1 MEASKPLPSVEASLK
16 YMAWDMKRFANEA
29 EKQTALLG
37 RIAEGLAGRS
47 HSEDVPF

>member
-1 MEASKPLPSVEASLK
+1 MEQKPLPSAEASLK

-37 RIAEGLAGRS
+37 RIADQLGGRGR
-47 HSEDVPF
+47 SEDVPF